1 MTLRA
6 LILAAGL
13 AAVVPVNDW
22 YFRNPFF
29 YSQHLPIGV
38 LLLLLVVLFTVVV
51 NPILGRRRRVH
62 NELLVVTGMLPVL
75 GGVASSGLNRILATT
90 MSGPARKLSTGAD
103 LQAYANDDGSLGLP
117 HGPYVGQESGRLP
130 TAQDAEFHYVVDG
143 FWLGLQGGDASVGH
157 RSGVEWSGAIRMG
170 VIIAKRRASAQRLP
184 IFSIS
189 MATLGVI
196 CAATRRATR

>member
-22 YFRNPFF
+22 YFRNPSF

-38 LLLLLVVLFTVVV
+38 LLLLVVLFTVVV

-62 NELLVVTGMLPVL
+62 NELLVITGMLPVL

-189 MATLGVI
+189 MATLGAI